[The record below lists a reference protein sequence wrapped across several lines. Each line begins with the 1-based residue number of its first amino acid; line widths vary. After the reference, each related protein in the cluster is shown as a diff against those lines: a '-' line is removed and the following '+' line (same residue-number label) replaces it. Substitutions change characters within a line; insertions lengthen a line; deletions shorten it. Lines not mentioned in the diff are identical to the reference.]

1 MPETIGFL
9 KAYGLDY
16 GWGVTAMMEW
26 YVEHIY
32 VYTGLPWWATIS
44 IAAVGLRLAIVKPSL
59 DAQKQQ
65 QKTMDLRKDPHYSQ
79 LEAKYKAV
87 VSSGAGLAAGMP
99 LQQEMS
105 MMRKAAGVK
114 LWKTMIPMINIPIS
128 FGMFRL
134 CRGMAGL
141 PVPSLETGGAL
152 WFQDLSVADPFFI
165 LPVITAAVVWKG
177 LQVRLS

>member
-1 MPETIGFL
+1 
-9 KAYGLDY
+9 
-16 GWGVTAMMEW
+16 
-26 YVEHIY
+26 
-32 VYTGLPWWATIS
+32 
-44 IAAVGLRLAIVKPSL
+44 
-59 DAQKQQ
+59 
-65 QKTMDLRKDPHYSQ
+65 
-79 LEAKYKAV
+79 
-87 VSSGAGLAAGMP
+87 
-99 LQQEMS
+99 
-105 MMRKAAGVK
+105 MMRKASGVK

-177 LQVRLS
+177 LQVRFVAVITP